1 MNECLLSLVHEK
13 DKFNGTA
20 ELLDIL
26 ASIISGYAVPIRQEH
41 ITFFET
47 ILIPMH
53 KVQSSPEFYEQ
64 LLRCTMLFAIK
75 DNNLCVTIL
84 EGLLKFWPFA
94 NRTKECLFLTS
105 VYEALTACNPETIK
119 HLVPRLFK
127 RIVKCVSSNDVQV
140 ADRAL
145 CLWENSE
152 FLEVMKMYREV
163 TYPIIVPA
171 IEGLGKKHWLPSL
184 E

>member
-1 MNECLLSLVHEK
+1 MNETLLSLVHEK

-140 ADRAL
+140 ADRAPPKANHRL
-145 CLWENSE
+145 HYLHRRIRQEM
-152 FLEVMKMYREV
+152 FGVKVLEIHRLKLRNQVK
-163 TYPIIVPA
+163 
-171 IEGLGKKHWLPSL
+171 
-184 E
+184 